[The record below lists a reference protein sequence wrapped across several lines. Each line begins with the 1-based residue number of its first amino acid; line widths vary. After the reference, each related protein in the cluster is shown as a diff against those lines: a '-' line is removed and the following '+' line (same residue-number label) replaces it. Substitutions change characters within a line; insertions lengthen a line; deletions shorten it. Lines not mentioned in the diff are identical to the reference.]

1 MDIIK
6 IFEINGYTAN
16 YLEKYEF
23 MDSLPVFITIV
34 NFTRERTSTSL

>member
-6 IFEINGYTAN
+6 IIEINGLTPY

-23 MDSLPVFITIV
+23 IDSLPVFITIV
-34 NFTRERTSTSL
+34 NFTRERTSTSM

>member
-6 IFEINGYTAN
+6 IIEINRLTPN

-23 MDSLPVFITIV
+23 MDSLPIFITV
-34 NFTRERTSTSL
+34 MNFTHERTSMSM

>member
-6 IFEINGYTAN
+6 IIEINGLTPN

-23 MDSLPVFITIV
+23 MDSLPVFITIM
-34 NFTRERTSTSL
+34 NFTHERTGMSV